1 MVNLT
6 KRSLQRNRPI
16 IAAGGEKGGGGGG
29 GGSTEGANT
38 LLSYQQVR
46 VVHAICEGEI
56 EGLVDGLRS
65 VYLNKTPLIASGSTS
80 ITKQCDYDSG
90 NPLVGTT
97 AQNIA
102 ALEGLEVG
110 MLVTGAGIPLGA
122 SIISINSDGPS
133 FFFALNRNPSST
145 LRNVTLT
152 FQSGSYAN
160 FRDFAFYYRYGTQDQ
175 DHLPGFDSIET
186 PIGGI
191 SSAAVEVAQPITVTV
206 TDVAAT
212 AVRVA
217 VSTPMFQESVVG
229 DGGVTVKG
237 SRVLYE
243 IDVSP
248 AGGSYVT
255 KVSSVIEGKAASQ
268 YVVQHRIE
276 LTGVGPWNVRLKRK
290 TADAVSQNVVNK
302 IYFHSLISLV
312 DLKLSY
318 PNTAIFAG
326 SFDARQFSA
335 IPDVTYHL
343 DLLKVKVPLNYDP
356 ITRVYA
362 TSGAGTTN
370 GVWNGTFKTAWTDNP
385 AWAFYDLTTNERYGL
400 GQYVSESSLDK
411 YALYQIAQY
420 CDELVPDG
428 YGGTERRFTCNLL
441 LQSREEAFRVIAN
454 MASVF
459 RGVTYWSAGKI
470 SFFQD
475 RPTSAEYTITP
486 SKVVKGLFNYSGT
499 AIRARHNVA
508 YVWWNDP
515 NDFSARKME
524 AVQDRDAIRDM
535 GVIREVTLTAFG
547 CASRGQARR
556 CGRWALF
563 AEQYETETINFET
576 ALDGISIYPGQV
588 INVVDPDLAGVTLG
602 GLLMAASTTGL
613 TLDVPVT
620 FTTGKVYTALL
631 INKDGDLVS
640 RLLTNPGTGV
650 SSSVVTFQVAISNEN
665 VPLLNSQWAIS
676 VSDLAPQLFRVLM
689 VTESSAT
696 TVKVGCLAYSPGKYN
711 LVEADLPFNDP
722 VVTSLPKSLAYV
734 APPTQ
739 MKLSEEFEVALE
751 GLERQLLASWVHST
765 DKYLKDYS
773 VSYRFAEGNWVSLP
787 NVTDNTV
794 TFRVRV
800 PSGYTVR
807 VCANNIYGKSSAS
820 VSAYYQLTNDVVS
833 AGAVTGLELFEQA
846 NDLVWKGRDPH
857 FIWRHNSPAT
867 AEALDTQ
874 TTKHP
879 LLDRFLVSVYNMR
892 TGSPVLLRQD
902 DTELKSYVYSYE
914 KNCRDTS
921 NDPTRSIRITVVAR
935 DKAGN
940 LSTAASL
947 DFTNPSP
954 RIGASPPTLDTDLF
968 RMNSVGG
975 RIQISY
981 TRPTDSDFE
990 GILIFVKKTTGS
1002 FVIGDVS
1009 SNGLTP
1015 NNAALVPYNR
1025 EANTGMLLYRGT
1037 DTNISIDLDITQVY
1051 KIFFAPYDA
1060 FGLTALNFYGPTVLT
1075 VEHRYDKTAPDTP
1088 AGLAVT
1094 SRSEIDPDGSERV
1107 LLTAKW
1113 TPNSEA
1119 DLFTYGW
1126 QLREASGAPVFT
1138 AGALTGY
1145 GGVTQI
1151 YYAISGSVSA
1161 RTANSGFV
1169 QGADNKVTFEWVVK
1183 PATYYEVRI
1192 NSVDTSGNASAY
1204 TALTNSTVVIA
1215 SKDTTAPNAPT
1226 DVTIVSAIRS
1236 VFLSWTNNSADKDYA
1251 KTRIYRGTSAGFTPI
1266 YGTPYK
1272 EISGNAW
1279 TDSNTTVGV
1288 TYYYRLTNVDT
1299 SGNETA
1305 SGSAEVSTTPGKVVT
1320 SDITDYAVNLTKQY
1334 TSTIAFSNGADGGTA
1349 VIWTDNNLTFTV
1361 SWNAHHVFYKG
1372 TRYAIAAG
1380 SSDAVSATGVRFIY
1394 WTGLAAAYTSTDTNP
1409 TAATLGDDGF
1419 VIATNVGGVHDLAWN
1434 SLANALIGTAY
1445 IQNLAVTDAKIDTL
1459 SVDKITSGDITSKTF
1474 KLKSGG
1480 VISSSAATSATVG
1493 SGFWI
1498 EGTSNGSFRFGNP
1511 DGSHIKWDGTNL
1523 SLVGALTIS
1532 GLTTL
1537 AAVATAGTYAS
1548 LTTKPGSLAE
1558 LNNGEG
1564 TKLTGIAAGATVGAV
1579 MGTNLSGGVFA
1590 APTTGAA
1597 GVYID
1602 GTHIGFHTG
1611 GAGGTWKTYIDNSGK
1626 LYLSTGTN
1634 DFFFNGTALCVVT
1647 SGQAA
1652 AYNSAQTAFYV
1663 DGDGKFSLKDK
1674 LTWDGSLLTINGG
1687 GTFTGNLSAAGGT
1700 FTGNLSAAG
1709 GTFSGTLT
1717 SSSIGAGGL
1726 TVTSGTGLRYAD
1738 NTGVFTITGGSA
1750 NGVTNGSQIDLTGT
1764 AHATSNRGVL
1774 SFSGGTP
1781 VTPAPSGGDG
1791 QIRFNTQN
1799 RLVGT
1804 FEYNGNLS
1812 LSYALAVTGAA
1823 SAASFNATSSRR
1835 FKTNVETL
1843 TDATSYVKRL
1853 RTVRFD
1859 WLNGRGADV
1868 GVIAEEVAEIFP
1880 SFVHRNSGEEIT
1892 GVDYGRLSSVLF
1904 AAFKELS
1911 SRLDALEHNH

>member
-1 MVNLT
+1 VVNLT
-6 KRSLQRNRPI
+6 KRSLQRTRSI
-16 IAAGGEKGGGGGG
+16 IAAGGDKGGGGGG
-29 GGSTEGANT
+29 GGSIESPNT

-65 VYLNKTPLIASGSTS
+65 VYLNKTPLLASGSTS

-90 NPLVGTT
+90 IPHIGLVT
-97 AQNIA
+97 QNIA
-102 ALEGLEVG
+102 ALEGIEVG
-110 MLVTGAGIPLGA
+110 MLVTGSGIPLGA
-122 SIISINSDGPS
+122 SILSINTDDNN
-133 FFFALNRNPSST
+133 FFFSLNRNPSST

-152 FQSGSYAN
+152 FQSKSYAN
-160 FRDFAFYYRYGTQDQ
+160 FQDFAFYYRYGTQDQ

-186 PIGGI
+186 PLGGI
-191 SSAAVEVAQPITVTV
+191 PSTAVEVAQSLTVTV
-206 TDVAAT
+206 TDTAAT
-212 AVRVA
+212 AIRVA
-217 VSTPMFQESVVG
+217 VSTPTFQESVVG

-237 SRVLYE
+237 SKVLYA
-243 IDVSP
+243 IDVRP
-248 AGGSYVT
+248 YGGSFVRE
-255 KVSSVIEGKAASQ
+255 VSSVIEGKAASQ

-276 LTGVGPWNVRLKRK
+276 LKGVGPWDVRLNRL
-290 TADAVSQNVVNK
+290 TPDAVSQNVVNK

-343 DLLKVKVPLNYDP
+343 DLLKVKVPLNYNP
-356 ITRVYA
+356 VTRVYA

-400 GQYVSESSLDK
+400 GQYVSEASTDK

-420 CDELVPDG
+420 CDELVPNG
-428 YGGTERRFTCNLL
+428 YGGTERRFTCNLFI
-441 LQSREEAFRVIAN
+441 QSREEAFRVIGN

-486 SKVVKGLFNYSGT
+486 SKVVKGLFNYSGS
-499 AIRARHNVA
+499 AVRARHNVA

-515 NDFSARKME
+515 ADFSSRKME

-535 GVIREVTLTAFG
+535 GVIREVTMTAFG
-547 CASRGQARR
+547 CSSRGQARR
-556 CGRWALF
+556 CGRWALY

-576 ALDGISIYPGQV
+576 ALDGISLYPGQV
-588 INVVDPDLAGVTLG
+588 INVVDPDVAGVTLG
-602 GLLMAASTTGL
+602 GLVMAAATTGI

-620 FTTGKVYTALL
+620 FVTGKVYTALL

-650 SSSVVTFQVAISNEN
+650 SASVVTFQVAIGSDN

-689 VTESSAT
+689 VSEASAT

-711 LVEADLPFNDP
+711 WVEADLPFNDP
-722 VVTSLPKSLAYV
+722 VVTALPKSLAYV

-751 GLERQLLASWVHST
+751 GLERQLLASWIHST

-773 VSYRFAEGNWVSLP
+773 VCYRFGDGNWIQLP
-787 NVTDNTV
+787 NVSDNTV
-794 TFRVRV
+794 TFKVRV

-807 VCANNIYGKSSAS
+807 VTANNIYGKSSAA
-820 VSAYYQLTNDVVS
+820 VFAYYQLTNDVVS

-867 AEALDTQ
+867 AAALDAQ

-914 KNCRDTS
+914 KNCKDTS

-954 RIGASPPTLDTDLF
+954 RIGANPPTLDTDLF

-1025 EANTGMLLYRGT
+1025 EANTGMLLYKGT

-1075 VEHRYDKTAPDTP
+1075 VEHRYDKTAPNTP

-1094 SRSEIDPDGSERV
+1094 SRSEIDLDGTERV

-1113 TPNSEA
+1113 TPNAEA
-1119 DLFTYGW
+1119 DLLTYGW
-1126 QLREASGAPVFT
+1126 HLREVSALPVFT
-1138 AGALTGY
+1138 AGVLTGF
-1145 GGVTQI
+1145 GEATQI
-1151 YYAISGSVSA
+1151 YTAIFGSISA
-1161 RTANSGFV
+1161 RNANAGFV
-1169 QGADNKVTFEWVVK
+1169 QGTDGKVTFEWVVK

-1204 TALTNSTVVIA
+1204 TALTNVTVVIS
-1215 SKDTTAPNAPT
+1215 SKDVTAPSAPT
-1226 DVTIVSAIRS
+1226 DVTVTSAVRS
-1236 VFLSWTNNSADKDYA
+1236 VFLAWTNNSADKDYA
-1251 KTRIYRGTSAGFTPI
+1251 KTRIYRGTATGFTPV

-1272 EISGNAW
+1272 EISGNSW
-1279 TDSNTTVGV
+1279 TDSNTTIG
-1288 TYYYRLTNVDT
+1288 TPYYYRLTNVDT
-1299 SGNETA
+1299 SGNETSA
-1305 SGSAEVSTTPGKVVT
+1305 GSDEVSTTPGKVVT
-1320 SDITDYAVNLTKQY
+1320 SDITDFAVNLTKVF
-1334 TSTIAFSNGADGGTA
+1334 TSTIAFSNGSDGGTA
-1349 VIWTDNNLTFTV
+1349 VAWVDNTTTFTV
-1361 SWNAHHVFYKG
+1361 SWNAHNIFYKG
-1372 TRYAIAAG
+1372 IKYAIAAG
-1380 SSDAVSATGVRFIY
+1380 SSIATNATNARFIY
-1394 WTGLAAAYTSTDTNP
+1394 WTELAAAYTSTDTNP

-1434 SLANALIGTAY
+1434 ALANALIGTAY
-1445 IQNLAVTDAKIDTL
+1445 IQNLAVTDAKITSL
-1459 SVDKITSGDITSKTF
+1459 TVDKITSGSITSKTIT
-1474 KLKSGG
+1474 LQSGG
-1480 VISSSAATSATVG
+1480 VINSSAATSATVG
-1493 SGFWI
+1493 KGFWI
-1498 EGTSNGSFRFGNP
+1498 EGTSDGSFRFGDP
-1511 DGSHIKWDGTNL
+1511 AGSHIKWDGTTL
-1523 SLVGALTIS
+1523 ALVGALSIT
-1532 GLTTL
+1532 GVTTL
-1537 AAVATAGTYAS
+1537 AAVATSGTYAS

-1558 LNNGEG
+1558 LNGTDG
-1564 TKLTGIAAGATVGAV
+1564 TKLSGIAAGATVGAV

-1590 APTTGAA
+1590 TPTSGAA

-1602 GTHIGFHTG
+1602 STHMGYHTGVTG
-1611 GAGGTWKTYIDNSGK
+1611 GAGGAVGNWKTYLDNAGK

-1647 SGQAA
+1647 SGQTA
-1652 AYNSAQTAFYV
+1652 AYNNAQTAFYV

-1674 LTWDGSLLTINGG
+1674 LTWDGSTLTINGSG
-1687 GTFTGNLSAAGGT
+1687 I
-1700 FTGNLSAAG
+1700 
-1709 GTFSGTLT
+1709 FSGSLT
-1717 SSSIGAGGL
+1717 AATIGAAGL
-1726 TVTSGTGLRYAD
+1726 TVTGGTGLHYAD
-1738 NTGVFTITGGSA
+1738 NTGVFTITGGVS
-1750 NGVTNGSQIDLTGT
+1750 NGVLNGAQIDLTGT
-1764 AHATSNRGVL
+1764 AHIAGSRGVL
-1774 SFSGGTP
+1774 LLSAGTP
-1781 VTPAPSGGDG
+1781 NTPLTSDA
-1791 QIRFNTQN
+1791 QIRFFTQA

-1812 LSYALAVTGAA
+1812 LNYSLAVTGAA
-1823 SAASFNATSSRR
+1823 SAASFNAASSRR
-1835 FKTNVETL
+1835 FKTNIETL

-1853 RTVRFD
+1853 RTVTFD

-1868 GVIAEEVAEIFP
+1868 GVIAEEVAEVFP
-1880 SFVHRNSGEEIT
+1880 TFVHRNTGGEIT
-1892 GVDYGRLSSVLF
+1892 GVDYGRLSSVLLS
-1904 AAFKELS
+1904 AVKELS
-1911 SRLDALEHNH
+1911 SRLDALEHNN